1 MATGWK
7 YRTAEAETAEAID
20 RRCEPRRPLGLRF
33 ALMRIRVETE
43 LCQGHGR
50 CYMLAPD
57 LFYADD
63 DGYCHPTGERTVPAE
78 LDDQARRAL
87 MNCPEDAII
96 LTEET

>member
-1 MATGWK
+1 M
-7 YRTAEAETAEAID
+7 
-20 RRCEPRRPLGLRF
+20 L
-33 ALMRIRVETE
+33 IRVDTE

-57 LFYADD
+57 VFDADD
-63 DGYCHPTGERTVPAE
+63 DGYPLPTEERQVSPE
-78 LDDQARRAL
+78 LADQARRAV

>member
-1 MATGWK
+1 MASASCPS
-7 YRTAEAETAEAID
+7 R
-20 RRCEPRRPLGLRF
+20 EPRREPHRPLGLRCP
-33 ALMRIRVETE
+33 LMRIRVDTE

-57 LFYADD
+57 LFDADD
-63 DGYCHPTGERTVPAE
+63 DGYCQPTDERAVPAE
-78 LDDQARRAL
+78 LADQARRAS